1 MNESGQ
7 ADRGRKIRRIV
18 QFGGSVQGVGFR
30 YTACRLAERFCV
42 TGYVKNLPDGQV
54 ELLAEGEASEVDAF
68 VKAVQRE
75 MGRYIRHVRVQDGF
89 ATGQYPDFHV
99 AHF

>member
-1 MNESGQ
+1 MNESDP
-7 ADRGRKIRRIV
+7 ADNQKKVRRIV
-18 QFGGSVQGVGFR
+18 QFGGFVQGVGFR

-75 MGRYIRHVRVQDGF
+75 MGRYIRHTRVQEGF
-89 ATGQYPDFHV
+89 ATGQYTDFRI